1 MQAIIARLVIKAGEE
16 ETFEAAARDM
26 MAQVA
31 NNEPGCKLYVCSKAK
46 EPQTYVFM
54 ERYVDDAA
62 MAAHREA
69 DHFKAF
75 GAKIGGILAGAP
87 QIERL
92 SEI

>member
-1 MQAIIARLVIKAGEE
+1 MQAIIARLVIKPGEE
-16 ETFEAAARDM
+16 ETFENAARDM

-31 NNEPGCKLYVCSKAK
+31 ANEPGCKLYVCSKAK
-46 EPQTYVFM
+46 EAQTYVFI